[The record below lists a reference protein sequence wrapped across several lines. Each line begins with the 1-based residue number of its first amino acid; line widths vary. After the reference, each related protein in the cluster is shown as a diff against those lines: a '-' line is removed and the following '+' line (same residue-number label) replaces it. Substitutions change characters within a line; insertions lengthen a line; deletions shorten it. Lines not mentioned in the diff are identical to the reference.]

1 MHTQVMMIH
10 RHDWPGWL
18 LYGIQA
24 NTNTRVFACVFVCAV
39 CPTHMTYR
47 FLKRKQRD
55 ELMFPFY
62 DHQIEILFPFNSRS
76 PFGFLAYLVRKSIKI
91 KLIDRTTDC
100 HIEEEFMRF
109 VIIGLE
115 NLVQLKLAEHLPAF
129 VSCKLFSF
137 IRIPTFSA

>member
-1 MHTQVMMIH
+1 MITVRYTGKH
-10 RHDWPGWL
+10 KYQRVRVCVCVRGL
-18 LYGIQA
+18 S
-24 NTNTRVFACVFVCAV
+24 NTYDVS
-39 CPTHMTYR
+39 
-47 FLKRKQRD
+47 FLKKKTTRRT
-55 ELMFPFY
+55 FPFY

-129 VSCKLFSF
+129 VSCNLFSF